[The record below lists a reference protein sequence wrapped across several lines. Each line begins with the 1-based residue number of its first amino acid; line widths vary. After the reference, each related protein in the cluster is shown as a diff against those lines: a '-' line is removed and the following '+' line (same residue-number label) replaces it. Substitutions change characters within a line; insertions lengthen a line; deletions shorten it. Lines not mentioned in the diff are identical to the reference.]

1 MIHLP
6 FCSRTI
12 QKQLEKRM
20 TQYLHWKF
28 DIESE
33 FVGKQKL
40 ESLNSKAKLTSN
52 ETKEDLRQYGS
63 RLETLWTWN
72 SVLSNDLQ
80 HVLMAPKI
88 YITHW

>member
-52 ETKEDLRQYGS
+52 ETKEDL
-63 RLETLWTWN
+63 
-72 SVLSNDLQ
+72 
-80 HVLMAPKI
+80 K
-88 YITHW
+88 

>member
-20 TQYLHWKF
+20 TQYLHCKF
-28 DIESE
+28 DKSE

-63 RLETLWTWN
+63 RLETLWT
-72 SVLSNDLQ
+72 
-80 HVLMAPKI
+80 
-88 YITHW
+88 

>member
-12 QKQLEKRM
+12 QK
-20 TQYLHWKF
+20 HWKF

-52 ETKEDLRQYGS
+52 ETKEDLRAVKWKQTRNFVDLEFSAFKQPTTCPDGS
-63 RLETLWTWN
+63 KNL
-72 SVLSNDLQ
+72 
-80 HVLMAPKI
+80 
-88 YITHW
+88 HW

>member
-6 FCSRTI
+6 FSSRTI

-28 DIESE
+28 AIESE

-52 ETKEDLRQYGS
+52 ETKEDLR
-63 RLETLWTWN
+63 
-72 SVLSNDLQ
+72 
-80 HVLMAPKI
+80 
-88 YITHW
+88 

>member
-40 ESLNSKAKLTSN
+40 ESLNSKAKSSILTSN
-52 ETKEDLRQYGS
+52 GIKEDWS
-63 RLETLWTWN
+63 RVEA
-72 SVLSNDLQ
+72 D
-80 HVLMAPKI
+80 
-88 YITHW
+88 